1 MKKRIG
7 VQGFLIFV
15 AVLVTILFFKYL
27 LPKRQDGTVKIFL
40 DTLGILLVAF
50 GFLLRIASRGY
61 KSEHSANSQN
71 LVGKGPYALM
81 RNPMYLGT
89 FLIGIGV
96 SLVIFSWWVCLVFG
110 FVFLLIYIPQIKKEE
125 AILLKR
131 FGSEYKRY
139 CQITPRF
146 FPNPIISFKKGL
158 KNYIFLKW
166 QWGKKELPSL
176 IGVIVLIIAAGAWED
191 VRLFGHIGYKK
202 ELFDFFMILFYLA
215 ILTILFYEKE
225 NAPKKV

>member
-7 VQGFLIFV
+7 VQGFLMFV
-15 AVLVTILFFKYL
+15 AALVTVLFFKYL
-27 LPKRQDGTVKIFL
+27 LPKRQDSSLKILL

-61 KSEHSANSQN
+61 KSEHSKNSQN
-71 LVGKGPYALM
+71 LVGEGPYTLM

-96 SLVIFSWWVCLVFG
+96 SLVIFSWWVGLIFG
-110 FVFLLIYIPQIKKEE
+110 FVFLLVYIPQIKKEE

-131 FGSEYKRY
+131 FGDEYKRY

-146 FPNPIISFKKGL
+146 FPNPIIFFKKGL
-158 KNYIFLKW
+158 RNYIFFKRPW
-166 QWGKKELPSL
+166 IGREFPSL
-176 IGVIVLIIAAGAWED
+176 IGVIVLIIGIEIWQGFRPWKLLLIIFCFLIIA
-191 VRLFGHIGYKK
+191 L
-202 ELFDFFMILFYLA
+202 
-215 ILTILFYEKE
+215 LFYEKE
-225 NAPKKV
+225 NAPKKA